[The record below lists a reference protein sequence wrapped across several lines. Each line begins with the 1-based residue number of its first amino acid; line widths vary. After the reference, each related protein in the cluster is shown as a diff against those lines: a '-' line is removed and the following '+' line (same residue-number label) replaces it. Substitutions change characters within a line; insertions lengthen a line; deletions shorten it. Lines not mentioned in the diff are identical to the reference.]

1 MMAKPK
7 AAFYWAA
14 SCGGCEISLLAIHE
28 KIVQVAEAVDIV
40 FWPVAIDVKYKHVEE
55 MEDDSIDICLY
66 NGAVRTEENEHLAKL
81 LRRKSKILVA
91 HGSCAHTGGIP
102 GLANFANKE
111 EIFNRVYHEN
121 PSLDNPEKIVPQ
133 TETEVPEGKL
143 KLPRFFNTVKTL
155 AQTVDVDYFMPG
167 CPPAPE
173 QTWNV
178 LSAVLEGKL
187 PPKGSVIG
195 SDELT
200 VCDQCKHTPQQKAIK
215 EIKRPHE
222 VILDP
227 DICILEQGVIC
238 MGPATMAGCGAQ
250 CTEADMPCRGCYG
263 PPAGVIDQGA
273 KMCSALAS
281 IIDSQDP
288 EEIEK
293 LIDSI
298 VDPAGLMYRF
308 GLPGSTLRRALK

>member
-1 MMAKPK
+1 MAKPK

-40 FWPVAIDVKYKHVEE
+40 FWPVAIDVKYKDVEA
-55 MEDDSIDICLY
+55 MEDKSIDICLF
-66 NGAVRTEENEHLAKL
+66 NGAVRTSENEHLAKL

-91 HGSCAHTGGIP
+91 HGSCAHMGGIP
-102 GLANFANKE
+102 GLANFTSKA
-111 EIFNRVYHEN
+111 EIFDRAYIKN
-121 PSLDNPEKIVPQ
+121 PSLDNPKGVVPL

-143 KLPRFFNTVKTL
+143 TLPEFYEDVKTL

-173 QTWNV
+173 QTWRV
-178 LSAVLEGKL
+178 LEAVLAGQL

-195 SDELT
+195 ADELT

-222 VILDP
+222 VIIDP
-227 DICILEQGVIC
+227 DKCILEQGVIC

-250 CTEADMPCRGCYG
+250 CTSADMPCRGCYG
-263 PPAGVIDQGA
+263 PPKGVLDQGA

-281 IIDSQDP
+281 IIESDDL
-288 EEIEK
+288 EEIKK
-293 LIDSI
+293 LIDGM
-298 VDPAGLMYRF
+298 VDPAGYFYRF
-308 GLPGSTLRRALK
+308 GLPYSTLRRAKI

>member
-1 MMAKPK
+1 MMPKPK

-40 FWPVAIDVKYKHVEE
+40 FWPVAIDVKYKHVEA
-55 MEDDSIDICLY
+55 MEDGSIDICLF
-66 NGAVRTEENEHLAKL
+66 NGAVRTGENEHLAKL

-91 HGSCAHTGGIP
+91 HGACAHTGGIP

-111 EIFNRVYHEN
+111 EIFDRAYHEN
-121 PSLDNPEKIVPQ
+121 PSLDNPEKIEPQ

-143 KLPRFFNTVKTL
+143 TLPRFFNTVKTL
-155 AQTVDVDYFMPG
+155 AQTVEVDYFMPG

-200 VCDQCKHTPQQKAIK
+200 VCDQCKHTPQQKSIK

-222 VILDP
+222 VVIDP
-227 DICILEQGVIC
+227 EICLLEQGVIC

-281 IIDSQDP
+281 IIESDDP
-288 EEIEK
+288 DEIER
-293 LIDSI
+293 LTNDI

>member
-1 MMAKPK
+1 MTKPK

-28 KIVQVAEAVDIV
+28 KIVEVASAVDIV
-40 FWPVAIDVKYKHVEE
+40 FWPVAIDVKYKHVEA
-55 MEDDSIDICLY
+55 MEDKSIDICLF
-66 NGAVRTEENEHLAKL
+66 NGAVRTGENEHMAKL
-81 LRRKSKILVA
+81 LRQKSKILVA

-102 GLANFANKE
+102 GLANFTNRE
-111 EIFNRVYHEN
+111 EIFDRAYLDN
-121 PSLDNPEKIVPQ
+121 PSLDNPDKITPQ
-133 TETEVPEGKL
+133 LETEVPEGKL
-143 KLPRFFNTVKTL
+143 MLPEFFNDVRTL

-173 QTWNV
+173 QTWKV
-178 LSAVLEGKL
+178 LAAVLEGNL

-200 VCDQCKHTPQQKAIK
+200 VCDQCKHEPQQKCIT

-222 VILDP
+222 VIIDP
-227 DICILEQGVIC
+227 DKCILEQGVIC

-250 CTEADMPCRGCYG
+250 CTNADMPCRGCYG
-263 PPAGVIDQGA
+263 PPAGVLDQGA

-281 IIDSQDP
+281 IMESNDLG
-288 EEIEK
+288 EIEK
-293 LIDSI
+293 LVNSI
-298 VDPAGLMYRF
+298 VDPAGYFYRF
-308 GLPGSTLRRALK
+308 GVPGSTLRRARQ

>member
-1 MMAKPK
+1 MMTKPK

-28 KIVQVAEAVDIV
+28 KIVEVASAVDIV
-40 FWPVAIDVKYKHVEE
+40 FWPVAIDVKYKDVEA
-55 MEDDSIDICLY
+55 MGDKSIDICLY
-66 NGAVRTEENEHLAKL
+66 NGAVRTEENEHMAKL

-91 HGSCAHTGGIP
+91 HGSCAHLGGIP
-102 GLANFANKE
+102 GLANFTTRE
-111 EIFNRVYHEN
+111 EIFNRAYIEN
-121 PSLDNPEKIVPQ
+121 PSIENPEGVVPK
-133 TETEVPEGKL
+133 TETEVKEGTL
-143 KLPRFFNTVKTL
+143 RLPAFFDSVKTL

-178 LSAVLEGKL
+178 LSAVLAGKL

-195 SDELT
+195 SDEKT
-200 VCDQCKHTPQQKAIK
+200 VCDQCKHEPQQKHIT

-222 VILDP
+222 VIIDP
-227 DICILEQGVIC
+227 DKCILEQGVIC

-250 CTEADMPCRGCYG
+250 CTSADMPCRGCYG
-263 PPAGVIDQGA
+263 PPAGVLDQGA

-281 IIDSQDP
+281 IIDFNDP

-293 LIDSI
+293 LMDTI
-298 VDPAGLMYRF
+298 VDPAGTFYRF
-308 GLPGSTLRRALK
+308 GVPASTLRRTKV